1 MRQAVKK
8 PRRQRVDSAASQ
20 TAAMQASGRMI
31 DPPSNIT
38 MSKIDRIFFGNII
51 DEGAK
56 VDWTPHRIELACDLA
71 RHMTDHEREQVLLR
85 EEGSVIA
92 GNRGGSI
99 SNPRVTAVKAH
110 MQTILAIRR
119 SLGIHALARD
129 SAQDVAKRRKVNK
142 DNQSLVDD
150 DLINRPVN

>member
-1 MRQAVKK
+1 MTQTARK
-8 PRRQRVDSAASQ
+8 PRKQRVDSAAAQ
-20 TAAMQASGRMI
+20 TAAMQASGKVI
-31 DPPSNIT
+31 EPPSNIT
-38 MSKIDRIFFGNII
+38 MSKPDRIGFGNII

-85 EEGSVIA
+85 EEGSVIS

-110 MQTILAIRR
+110 MQSILAIRR

-129 SAQDVAKRRKVNK
+129 SAQDVAKRRKINK
-142 DNQSLVDD
+142 QSQGFVDD